1 MATQIGVLTPTLQI
15 FLECWK
21 SAREGDAVPKRA
33 AIRPDIFPRQSL
45 GYITYQ
51 EYEAPGVLVW
61 RIAGTALVDAI
72 GMELTGRNAL
82 DLLHVDER
90 DYDLMTIEA
99 ALAHPCGMI
108 YAMASHS
115 TYGEPAI
122 NRLLQLP
129 VRGGDGTINRFV
141 GMVEPYT
148 LPDNSPAID
157 LGEHSLRRG
166 EGALVDI
173 GFGTPDM
180 EIVLGEWIK
189 KHAMS

>member
-1 MATQIGVLTPTLQI
+1 MATQIGVLTPTLQV

-51 EYEAPGVLVW
+51 EYEAPGVLIW
-61 RIAGTALVDAI
+61 KIAGTALVDAL
-72 GMELTGRNAL
+72 GRELAGHNAL
-82 DLLHVDER
+82 DLLHGDER
-90 DYDLMTIEA
+90 DYDIMAIEA

-108 YAMASHS
+108 YAIASRS
-115 TYGEPAI
+115 IYDEPVI

-129 VRGGDGTINRFV
+129 VRGADGTINRFV

-148 LPDNSPAID
+148 LPENSPAID
-157 LGEHSLRRG
+157 LGEHSMRRG

-173 GFGTPDM
+173 GFGVPDM
-180 EIVLGEWIK
+180 EVVLGEWTK